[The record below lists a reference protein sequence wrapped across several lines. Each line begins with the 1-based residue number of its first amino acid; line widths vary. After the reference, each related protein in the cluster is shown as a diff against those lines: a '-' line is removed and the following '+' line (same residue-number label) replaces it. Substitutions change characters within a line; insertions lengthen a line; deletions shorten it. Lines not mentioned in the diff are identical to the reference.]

1 MKEGFRAA
9 RRFRTKIQIERSF
22 VEDFFARVTGEAGE
36 TFVDVEV
43 GGGGEKVDGEDVGG
57 GAESGR
63 EQMLGVDECALGFK
77 KFLGDAAL
85 FAVGEDKTNGRA
97 EEGCADGDPGKGNL
111 INGNGAPHKENEEW
125 DHDGEAVGDGEIA
138 EAGDGLVNGGLATTR
153 RCDGKENDGETGKE
167 EKRRRRER
175 RAKTR

>member
-43 GGGGEKVDGEDVGG
+43 GAVGENVDGEAVGA

-63 EQMLGVDECALGFK
+63 EQMRGVDECALGFE

-85 FAVGEDKTNGRA
+85 VAVGEDKSNGGA
-97 EEGCADGDPGKGNL
+97 EEGSADVDPGKGNL
-111 INGNGAPHKENEEW
+111 SKGNKGHQKDNEDW
-125 DHDGEAVGDGEIA
+125 DRD
-138 EAGDGLVNGGLATTR
+138 
-153 RCDGKENDGETGKE
+153 E
-167 EKRRRRER
+167 E
-175 RAKTR
+175 

>member
-1 MKEGFRAA
+1 
-9 RRFRTKIQIERSF
+9 
-22 VEDFFARVTGEAGE
+22 
-36 TFVDVEV
+36 
-43 GGGGEKVDGEDVGG
+43 
-57 GAESGR
+57 
-63 EQMLGVDECALGFK
+63 MLGAGECALGFE

-85 FAVGEDKTNGRA
+85 FAGGEDKTNGRA

-153 RCDGKENDGETGKE
+153 RCDGKEKDGETGQE
-167 EKRRRRER
+167 EKKIARTVDPEEGWQGEDRIRREAR
-175 RAKTR
+175 RKATRE

>member
-43 GGGGEKVDGEDVGG
+43 GAVGENVDGEAVGA

-63 EQMLGVDECALGFK
+63 EQMLGVDECALGFE

-125 DHDGEAVGDGEIA
+125 DHDAEAVGDGEIA
-138 EAGDGLVNGGLATTR
+138 EAGDRLADGSLAAAR
-153 RCDGKENDGETGKE
+153 RCGGKENEGS
-167 EKRRRRER
+167 RRRKRKEISPD
-175 RAKTR
+175 AAAA

>member
-36 TFVDVEV
+36 TFVDVEGRAV
-43 GGGGEKVDGEDVGG
+43 GENVDGEAVGA

-63 EQMLGVDECALGFK
+63 EEMLGVDEGALGFE

-85 FAVGEDKTNGRA
+85 FAVGEDKTDGRA
-97 EEGCADGDPGKGNL
+97 EERWADGGPGQ
-111 INGNGAPHKENEEW
+111 
-125 DHDGEAVGDGEIA
+125 
-138 EAGDGLVNGGLATTR
+138 
-153 RCDGKENDGETGKE
+153 GKMSTGK
-167 EKRRRRER
+167 
-175 RAKTR
+175 